1 MDLALALRK
10 RVISVR
16 NILVTN
22 ALPYANGPI
31 HMGHL
36 LGYIQADI
44 WVRAMRAMGHDV
56 TYVCAD
62 DAHGTAIMLRAEANG
77 ISPEQQ
83 IANVQQEHIRDF
95 DGFGVHFDH
104 YDSTNSIENKARAE
118 EIYLKNREAGNIAVR
133 PVNQL
138 FDPEKGMFLSDRF
151 IKGSCPKCKAE
162 DQYGDACE
170 VCGTTYNAIELI
182 DPRSTL
188 SGATPVEKS
197 SDHYFFKL
205 PNFAEYL
212 QKWTRD
218 EGRLPVSIAN
228 KLDEWFEN
236 GLNDWDISRDAPYFG
251 FEIPDAP
258 NKYFYVWVDAP
269 IGYMSSFENYIKA
282 KRPDLDFNEFW
293 KKDSKNE
300 VYHFIGKDIVYFH
313 ALFWPAMLEGA
324 NYRTPSGLFVNGFL
338 TVNGQKMSK
347 SRGTFIKAE
356 TYLEHLNPE
365 YLRYYFASKLS
376 DKVEDSDLNLDDFIQ
391 KVNSDL
397 VGKVVNIASRCAKFI
412 NTKFDNRLSA
422 TCAEPELVNSF
433 IAAGDSIAKAYEA
446 REFSAAIREIMA
458 LADKANQYIDEKKP
472 WALAKIEGQEQQ
484 VHDVCSVGINL
495 FRQLAI
501 YLAPVL
507 PTLAAQVQDFLKL
520 ESFDFVSAH
529 TVLVNHE
536 IALFQPLM
544 QRVDPKAVAAMVD
557 ASKDSLAAAAE
568 PVKVEKKKDK
578 KVAPGKVEP
587 KVGEAEIIGIDDFIK
602 VDLRVAQVLNAA
614 IVEGSDKLLQLTLD
628 VGEAEPRNVFSGIRE
643 FYKPEDLTGKLV
655 VMVANLAPRKM
666 RFGISNGMVLAA
678 GNGEGIW
685 VISPES
691 GAKAGDKVS

>member
-1 MDLALALRK
+1 MRK
-10 RVISVR
+10 
-16 NILVTN
+16 ILVTN

-83 IANVQQEHIRDF
+83 IANVQKEHIRDF

-104 YDSTNSIENKARAE
+104 YDSTNSDENKARSE
-118 EIYLKNREAGNIAVR
+118 EIYIKNREAGNIAIR
-133 PVNQL
+133 PVSQL

-151 IKGSCPKCKAE
+151 IKGTCPKCKAE

-170 VCGTTYNAIELI
+170 VCGTTYNATELEN
-182 DPRSTL
+182 PRSTL
-188 SGATPVEKS
+188 SGAPPVEKS

-205 PNFAEYL
+205 PNFSEYL

-218 EGRLPVSIAN
+218 QGRLPVSIAN
-228 KLDEWFEN
+228 KLDEWFEA
-236 GLNDWDISRDAPYFG
+236 GLSDWDISRDAPYFG

-269 IGYMSSFENYIKA
+269 IGYMSSFENYIKT
-282 KRPDLDFNEFW
+282 KRPDLSFDDFW
-293 KKDSKNE
+293 KKDSDKE

-376 DKVEDSDLNLDDFIQ
+376 DKVEDSDLNLDDFVQ

-412 NTKFDNRLSA
+412 NTNFNNTLSN
-422 TCAEPELVNSF
+422 TCAESELVQSF
-433 IAAGDSIAKAYEA
+433 IDAGDSIAQAYEA

-458 LADKANQYIDEKKP
+458 LADRANQYIDEKKP
-472 WALAKIEGQEQQ
+472 WALAKQEDQEQQ

-507 PTLAAQVQDFLKL
+507 PTLAAQVQAFLQL
-520 ESFDFVSAH
+520 ESFDFASRQH
-529 TVLVNHE
+529 ILVGHE
-536 IALFQPLM
+536 IAQFQPLM
-544 QRVDPKAVAAMVD
+544 QRVDAKAVAAMVD
-557 ASKDSLAAAAE
+557 ASKDSLAAAEA
-568 PVKVEKKKDK
+568 PKVEKKKEK
-578 KVAPGKVEP
+578 KAEKKPEP
-587 KVGEAEIIGIDDFIK
+587 KVGEADIIGIEDFMKI
-602 VDLRVAQVLNAA
+602 DLRVAKVLEAA
-614 IVEGSDKLLQLTLD
+614 TVEGSDKLLQLTLD

-643 FYKPEDLTGKLV
+643 FYQPEDLKDKLV
-655 VMVANLAPRKM
+655 VMVSNLAPRKM

-678 GNGEGIW
+678 GNGEGVW

-691 GAKAGDKVS
+691 GAKPGDKVS

>member
-338 TVNGQKMSK
+338 MVNGQKMSK

-412 NTKFDNRLSA
+412 NTKFDNRLSV

-578 KVAPGKVEP
+578 KVAPAKVEP

-678 GNGEGIW
+678 SNGEGVW

>member
-422 TCAEPELVNSF
+422 ICAEPELVNSF

-578 KVAPGKVEP
+578 KVAPAKVEP
-587 KVGEAEIIGIDDFIK
+587 KVGETEIIGIDDFIK

-655 VMVANLAPRKM
+655 VMVANLSPRKM

-678 GNGEGIW
+678 GNGEGVW

>member
-1 MDLALALRK
+1 
-10 RVISVR
+10 
-16 NILVTN
+16 
-22 ALPYANGPI
+22 
-31 HMGHL
+31 MGHL

-77 ISPEQQ
+77 ISSEQQ

-578 KVAPGKVEP
+578 KVAPAKVEP

-643 FYKPEDLTGKLV
+643 FYKPEDLTDKLV

-678 GNGEGIW
+678 GNGEGVW

>member
-1 MDLALALRK
+1 M
-10 RVISVR
+10 R

-44 WVRAMRAMGHDV
+44 WVRAMRAMGHMV

-77 ISPEQQ
+77 ITPEQLIEQ
-83 IANVQQEHIRDF
+83 VQKEHERDF
-95 DGFGVHFDH
+95 AGFGIEFDH
-104 YDSTNSIENKARAE
+104 YDSTHSTENLQRAS
-118 EIYLKNREAGNIAVR
+118 EIYIKNREAGNIAVR
-133 PVNQL
+133 PVQQL

-151 IKGSCPKCKAE
+151 IKGTCPKCKTE

-170 VCGTTYNAIELI
+170 SCGTTYNATELLN
-182 DPRSTL
+182 PRSTL

-205 PNFAEYL
+205 PNFTNYL
-212 QKWTRD
+212 QQWTRD
-218 EGRLPVSIAN
+218 EGRLPTSIAN
-228 KLDEWFEN
+228 KLDEWFEA
-236 GLNDWDISRDAPYFG
+236 GLSDWDISRDAPYFG

-269 IGYMSSFENYIKA
+269 IGYMSSFENYIKT
-282 KRPDLDFNEFW
+282 KRPDLSFDDYW
-293 KKDSKNE
+293 KKDSQNE

-356 TYLEHLNPE
+356 TYLNHLNPE
-365 YLRYYFASKLS
+365 HLRYYFASKLS
-376 DKVEDSDLNLDDFIQ
+376 DKVEDSDLNLEDFVQ

-412 NTKFDNRLSA
+412 NKDFNNTLSA
-422 TCAEPELVNSF
+422 QCAEPELVQSF
-433 IAAGDSIAKAYEA
+433 IDAGQRIIPAYEQ

-472 WALAKIEGQEQQ
+472 WALAKQEGQEQQ

-495 FRQLAI
+495 FRQLAV

-507 PTLAAQVQDFLKL
+507 PQLAEQVQSFLQL
-520 ESFDFVSAH
+520 ENFNFASREQ
-529 TVLVNHE
+529 VLINHE
-536 IALFQPLM
+536 IAQFQALM
-544 QRVDPKAVAAMVD
+544 QRVDKAKVEAMVD
-557 ASKDSLAAAAE
+557 ASKDSLAKTEE
-568 PVKVEKKKDK
+568 PKKVEKKKAKAADA
-578 KVAPGKVEP
+578 APAKATASTAQSDV
-587 KVGEAEIIGIDDFIK
+587 IGIEDFLK
-602 VDLRVAQVLNAA
+602 VDLRVAKVLEAA
-614 IVEGSDKLLQLTLD
+614 VVEGSDKLLQLTLD
-628 VGEAEPRNVFSGIRE
+628 VGETEPRNVFSGIRPH
-643 FYKPEDLTGKLV
+643 YSPEDLTGKLV

-678 GNGEGIW
+678 GNGDGVWI
-685 VISPES
+685 ISAES
-691 GAKAGDKVS
+691 GAKPGDKVS